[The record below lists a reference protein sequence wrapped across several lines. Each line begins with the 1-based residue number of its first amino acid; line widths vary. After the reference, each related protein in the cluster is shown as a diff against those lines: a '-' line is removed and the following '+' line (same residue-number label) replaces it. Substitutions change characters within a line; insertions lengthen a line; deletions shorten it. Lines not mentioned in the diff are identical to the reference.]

1 MKHEPA
7 RASESTALNAAAT
20 RRGRVVAGTAPLHA
34 TDAVLDISPAGGR
47 SSPSQRTFAQDPADA
62 CCCTSSTRH
71 QQQQR
76 AVRCSFTDGDSDA
89 PILAVRC
96 SGSIVVA
103 GDRYRMNVS
112 GQRNGG
118 RVKRALG
125 SDGSRRGRTRRREL
139 RKIEHAAGDH
149 IFYLS
154 APSSADHHRW
164 SNSFKLRKYYLRKNQ
179 ESRPFIMSTQNRR

>member
-1 MKHEPA
+1 MTSPHKPSRPHWTPPRHVEA
-7 RASESTALNAAAT
+7 ASWP
-20 RRGRVVAGTAPLHA
+20 APLRSTRPTPCSTYLPPEDEA
-34 TDAVLDISPAGGR
+34 ALRNERTLVRPGR
-47 SSPSQRTFAQDPADA
+47 CN

-154 APSSADHHRW
+154 APSSADRHRW